1 MMKMVMRKWS
11 KLLFLA
17 TLLVVISSCTVA
29 PITGRK
35 QLSLVTEESVAAEAA
50 IFYKEFINEAA
61 SKGALATNTAEG
73 QRLRRIGNNMKTSV
87 EQYLR
92 ENGMTKKLSTLDWE
106 FNLIRS
112 DTMNAFSTAG
122 GKVAFYTGILPVLK
136 NDAGIAYVMGHEIG
150 HVIAG
155 HIMEGTSQR
164 ILAGIT
170 QAITGVV
177 AGNQIQSLVS
187 DGLKITLLKFNRT
200 QEYEADKYGMIFMA
214 MAGYNPAEAI
224 AAEERMTLELGGSS
238 QPEILLTH
246 PSGPHRIAALK
257 KFLPEAM
264 KYYSAR

>member
-122 GKVAFYTGILPVLK
+122 GKVAFYTGILPILK

-164 ILAGIT
+164 ILAG
-170 QAITGVV
+170 
-177 AGNQIQSLVS
+177 
-187 DGLKITLLKFNRT
+187 ITLLKFNRT